1 MATFVLVHGAFGSPA
16 ELAPVI
22 PLLEALGHRAIVV
35 DLPCADPAATLD
47 DYARTLVEARAGIEG
62 PVVVVGHSAGGA
74 TISLV
79 PGRTRVD
86 RLVYV
91 TAVVP
96 EPGRSIADA
105 VGAGVCETMLSVSHD
120 DGNGCRSFDMEMLA
134 SLAPPEERDAY
145 LAFLRA
151 TQRPQGWAAVEQPWP
166 GESLPDVPRTYVLC
180 TEDNIIPPAKQ
191 REMAARLGVEPIEI
205 ASDHAVFA
213 LQPRELAAVLAAT
226 ADPRE
231 PTGAGS

>member
-1 MATFVLVHGAFGSPA
+1 MPTFVLVHGAFGS
-16 ELAPVI
+16 
-22 PLLEALGHRAIVV
+22 
-35 DLPCADPAATLD
+35 
-47 DYARTLVEARAGIEG
+47 
-62 PVVVVGHSAGGA
+62 HSAGGA

-105 VGAGVCETMLSVSHD
+105 AGADVRATMLSVSHD
-120 DGNGCRSFDMEMLA
+120 DGNGCRSFDLEILA
-134 SLAPPEERDAY
+134 SLAPAEEREAT

-151 TQRPQGWAAVEQPWP
+151 TQRPQGWAAVEQAWP
-166 GESLPDVPRTYVLC
+166 GRSLPDAPCTYVLC
-180 TEDNIIPPAKQ
+180 TEDRVIPPAKQ
-191 REMAARLGVEPIEI
+191 REMAARLGVTPIEI

-213 LQPRELAAVLAAT
+213 FQPRVLAPVLAAQGRST
-226 ADPRE
+226 
-231 PTGAGS
+231 